1 MESMKRKK
9 CVMNTSLVIENCMEH
24 FFIQVSRKRP
34 STGQLRAPP
43 LMRPM
48 SASQGIYSTDS
59 RKKFR
64 VCFLLFYFLR
74 VKFLG
79 RPYFNTMLVYSVFSK
94 F

>member
-1 MESMKRKK
+1 MESMKRKT

-34 STGQLRAPP
+34 STGQSRAPS

-59 RKKFR
+59 GKKFS
-64 VCFLLFYFLR
+64 CLLFVILFPL
-74 VKFLG
+74 
-79 RPYFNTMLVYSVFSK
+79 SK
-94 F
+94 VCWSSLF

>member
-34 STGQLRAPP
+34 STGQSRAPP

-59 RKKFR
+59 RKKIS
-64 VCFLLFYFLR
+64 CLLFAILF
-74 VKFLG
+74 
-79 RPYFNTMLVYSVFSK
+79 PPSK
-94 F
+94 VSWSPLF